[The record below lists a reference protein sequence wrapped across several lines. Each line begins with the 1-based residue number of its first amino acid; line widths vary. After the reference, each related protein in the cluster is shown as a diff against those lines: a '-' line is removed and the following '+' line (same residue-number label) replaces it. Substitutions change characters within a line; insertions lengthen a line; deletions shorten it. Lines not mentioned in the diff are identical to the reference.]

1 MIQTKTPF
9 FEVPM
14 SFSSTECPS
23 IIPDLVR
30 TDDFGEKKI
39 TLEFLSIPK
48 PVSAPTVTH
57 TWPVAIADAV
67 ETTSNA
73 ITEAG
78 SLAACIIRDGASV
91 LAKATAPPSGYDW
104 CSPFKKG

>member
-1 MIQTKTPF
+1 
-9 FEVPM
+9 V
-14 SFSSTECPS
+14 S
-23 IIPDLVR
+23 IIPDWVR
-30 TDDFGEKKI
+30 SANFGGKQI

-48 PVSAPTVTH
+48 HVSAPTVTH

-73 ITEAG
+73 AG
-78 SLAACIIRDGASV
+78 SAAARIIRDGASV